1 MKEHHHIPIRF
12 CNTRIHLYQWYHRK
26 NRMKEDNLRVTL
38 HNRPDLNV
46 YDNIMR
52 QMMSDS
58 IKHNDET
65 LRLLEK
71 PIFDSDQSIEE
82 LCVSDSIVLKL
93 AYSKKAQ
100 E

>member
-1 MKEHHHIPIRF
+1 
-12 CNTRIHLYQWYHRK
+12 
-26 NRMKEDNLRVTL
+26 MKEDNLRVTL
-38 HNRPDLNV
+38 HNRSDLNV

-71 PIFDSDQSIEE
+71 PIFDSDQPIEK
-82 LCVSDSIVLKL
+82 LNVSDSLVLKL

-100 E
+100 K